1 MGQMR
6 HIRHFIKI
14 LSGIYHK
21 TIVQVAAVTLA
32 ILFMSAVAV
41 HYFENIQSGS
51 NINTVWDGVWWAIV
65 TMGTVG
71 YGDKYPVTT
80 GGRMVGIFLIFTG
93 VGLMS
98 LFTATIAST
107 FVERRMKEGRGLETI
122 KAKEHIIICG
132 WNQHTD
138 AVIQGLT
145 TYGAMSEKVIV
156 LVNELTVD
164 EIETI
169 RPKYSRYNL
178 KFLRGDYV
186 HEEVLLRANVSQA
199 MFVLIMADQSGGH
212 PRERSDERTALAAL
226 TVKSLAPHVKT
237 IAELLDGESRPH
249 LKRANVD
256 EIVVRGEHVGSLL
269 AGAINSPGLPRVI
282 SSIMSL
288 GDRNKLWRTNIPSM
302 FVNRPFK
309 ELSSYYRE
317 KGHAILIGIMKE
329 KKAIKLEDILSDNTS
344 MIDTFIREKIRES
357 KKEFSVEKD
366 AVKIN
371 INPDDDYMIAADDLA
386 VVLSRSMPEL

>member
-1 MGQMR
+1 MGWMR
-6 HIRHFIKI
+6 PIRQFIKI
-14 LSGIYHK
+14 LSGIYQK
-21 TIVQVAAVTLA
+21 TIVQVETITLA
-32 ILFMSAVAV
+32 ILFMSALAV
-41 HYFENIQSGS
+41 HYFEYIQTGS
-51 NINTVWDGVWWAIV
+51 NINTLWDGVWWAIV

-71 YGDKYPVTT
+71 YGDKYPITT

-98 LFTATIAST
+98 LFTATIASA
-107 FVERRMKEGRGLETI
+107 FVERRMKEGRGLETV

-138 AVIQGLT
+138 NVIQGLT
-145 TYGAMSEKVIV
+145 TYGAMREKTIV
-156 LVNELTVD
+156 LINQLTVD
-164 EIETI
+164 EIETL

-212 PRERSDERTALAAL
+212 LRERSDERTTLAAL
-226 TVKSLAPHVKT
+226 TVKSLAPQVKT

-269 AGAINSPGLPRVI
+269 ASAINCPGLPRVI
-282 SSIMSL
+282 SSIVSL
-288 GDRNKLWRTNIPSM
+288 GDKNKLWRLHIPSV
-302 FVNRPFK
+302 FVNKPFK
-309 ELSSYYRE
+309 ELSSYYRNKE
-317 KGHAILIGIMKE
+317 HAILIGIMKE

-344 MIDTFIREKIRES
+344 MIDTFIREKIREA

-371 INPDDDYMIAADDLA
+371 INPDDDYVIAADDLA

>member
-1 MGQMR
+1 
-6 HIRHFIKI
+6 
-14 LSGIYHK
+14 
-21 TIVQVAAVTLA
+21 
-32 ILFMSAVAV
+32 
-41 HYFENIQSGS
+41 
-51 NINTVWDGVWWAIV
+51 
-65 TMGTVG
+65 
-71 YGDKYPVTT
+71 
-80 GGRMVGIFLIFTG
+80 
-93 VGLMS
+93 
-98 LFTATIAST
+98 
-107 FVERRMKEGRGLETI
+107 
-122 KAKEHIIICG
+122 
-132 WNQHTD
+132 
-138 AVIQGLT
+138 
-145 TYGAMSEKVIV
+145 
-156 LVNELTVD
+156 
-164 EIETI
+164 
-169 RPKYSRYNL
+169 
-178 KFLRGDYV
+178 
-186 HEEVLLRANVSQA
+186 
-199 MFVLIMADQSGGH
+199 MADQSGGH

-237 IAELLDGESRPH
+237 IAELLNEESRPH

-282 SSIMSL
+282 SSILSL

-302 FVNRPFK
+302 FVNKPFK

>member
-344 MIDTFIREKIRES
+344 MIDTFIREKIREA

-366 AVKIN
+366 AVKLN

>member
-138 AVIQGLT
+138 NVIQGLT
-145 TYGAMSEKVIV
+145 TYGAMSERAIV
-156 LVNELTVD
+156 LINELTVD
-164 EIETI
+164 EIETL

-199 MFVLIMADQSGGH
+199 TFVMIMADQSGGH

-237 IAELLDGESRPH
+237 IAELLNEESRPH

-282 SSIMSL
+282 SSILSL
-288 GDRNKLWRTNIPSM
+288 GDRNKLWRTHIPGI
-302 FVNRPFK
+302 FVNKPFR
-309 ELSSYYRE
+309 ELSAHYRE
-317 KGHAILIGIMKE
+317 KDHAILIGIMKE

>member
-1 MGQMR
+1 MGRMR
-6 HIRHFIKI
+6 SIQQFIKI
-14 LSGIYHK
+14 LSGIYRK
-21 TIVQVAAVTLA
+21 TIVQVAAITLA
-32 ILFMSAVAV
+32 ILFMSALAV
-41 HYFENIQSGS
+41 HYFENVGSGS
-51 NINTVWDGVWWAIV
+51 NINTVWDGIWWAIV

-98 LFTATIAST
+98 LVTATIAST

-138 AVIQGLT
+138 NVIQGLT
-145 TYGAMSEKVIV
+145 TYGAMSEKAIV
-156 LVNELTVD
+156 LINQLTVD
-164 EIETI
+164 EIETL

-186 HEEVLLRANVSQA
+186 HEEVLIRANVSQA
-199 MFVLIMADQSGGH
+199 TFVLIMADQSGGH

-226 TVKSLAPHVKT
+226 TVKSLAPQVKT
-237 IAELLDGESRPH
+237 IAELLNEESRPH

-282 SSIMSL
+282 SSILSL
-288 GDRNKLWRTNIPSM
+288 GDKNKFWRTHIPGI
-302 FVNRPFK
+302 FVNKPFR
-309 ELSSYYRE
+309 ELSSHYRE
-317 KGHAILIGIMKE
+317 KDHAILIGIMKE

-371 INPDDDYMIAADDLA
+371 INPDDDYLIAADDLA